1 VVHLFPLASTVA
13 FAGSR
18 FGSPYPV
25 EPVVTAV
32 IQSGGSVRVGC
43 ARGVD
48 LAVRDCCPQATVL
61 FASNFGVGKWSFA
74 KRTKA
79 VVAGSSALC
88 VFPPASDQLGPG
100 SSLALSTALE
110 LALPV
115 WVAGEKPVGVN
126 WQAFSIAGVSGWLCL
141 PSQNPLF

>member
-1 VVHLFPLASTVA
+1 MFPLSGVVA

-18 FGSPYPV
+18 FGSPYLV
-25 EPVVTAV
+25 EPVVAAVVTA
-32 IQSGGSVRVGC
+32 GGSVRVGC

-48 LAVRDCCPQATVL
+48 QAVRECCPQAAVL
-61 FASNFGVGKWSFA
+61 FASDFGVGKWSFA

-79 VVAGSSALC
+79 VVSGSDGLC
-88 VFPPASDQLGPG
+88 VFPPKSGVLGVG

-115 WVAGEKPVGVN
+115 WVAGSKPLGFN
-126 WQAFSIAGVSGWLCL
+126 WQSYCIGGVSGWLCIHF
-141 PSQNPLF
+141 QTALF